1 MLAFR
6 RDDVEV
12 NRRDSLALFSLAA
25 LGGATLARSPA
36 SGAPSGFDPMSP
48 TDNLNGFVKVM
59 GDLSGQPYWMIAQGR
74 IYALEEGEMP
84 IPLVGVHGLRYIK
97 FTGQGDSYAM
107 SLRDWGYYTDY
118 ATGEFLE
125 TFTNPYT
132 GATVHPEPLLTS
144 YFSWRMG
151 PDGQEIEGYTGEAW
165 LKDRPLQMPWIFQ
178 GDKTTVTLELLV
190 KYGDGGYG
198 AEWVNLTTNTIDFAD
213 TAVTAAPMEFAWTG
227 YSPWMRWLDM
237 GDRPG
242 RTLWN
247 SNGIK
252 SKTLAA
258 LDPDIRA
265 IYERFNP
272 GSLDNPETYDKTSG
286 TTSTGED

>member
-1 MLAFR
+1 MDF
-6 RDDVEV
+6 

-25 LGGATLARSPA
+25 VGGVSLAGDSA
-36 SGAPSGFDPMSP
+36 KGAPSGFDPMSP

-74 IYALEEGEMP
+74 IYALREGEMP

-97 FTGQGDSYAM
+97 FTAQGDSYAM
-107 SLRDWGYYTDY
+107 SLRDWGFYTDY
-118 ATGEFLE
+118 ATGAFLE
-125 TFTNPYT
+125 TYTNPFT
-132 GATVHPEPLLTS
+132 GETNHPEPLLTG

-178 GDKTTVTLELLV
+178 GEKTTVTLELLV

-198 AEWVNLTTNTIDFAD
+198 AEWVNLTTNTTDFAD
-213 TAVTAAPMEFAWTG
+213 RSVTAAPMEFAWTG

-237 GDRPG
+237 SGRPG

-252 SKTLAA
+252 SRTLAA
-258 LDPDIRA
+258 LDPDTRA

-272 GSLDNPETYDKTSG
+272 GSLDSPETYDKTSG
-286 TTSTGED
+286 TTSTGGD